1 MSMTRPEQSGEL
13 RLVKR
18 WAMTNGDIPAL
29 VAGGVSVVHQIWC
42 DFRVGILIVWHRIY
56 RECRASTLT
65 SGVRKVR

>member
-18 WAMTNGDIPAL
+18 WTMTNGDIPAL

-42 DFRVGILIVWHRIY
+42 GPRVGFPIVWHRIC
-56 RECRASTLT
+56 RECRPSTLA